1 MTIVISLI
9 GFCSIILLWILIND
23 SHRFEI
29 SRYTYEHA
37 SILQE
42 KRAIIL
48 SDLHNKQYGRE
59 NSLLLETI
67 EKEQPDFILIAGDM
81 ITAKPRYSMEKTL
94 RFLKSLAQEYP
105 VYYGLGNHEQ
115 RLKLYPQKYGD
126 MGKRLFTALDECKVK
141 VLENAFEEVSDAGLH
156 IYGLELDSK
165 YYKRRDVPKMEKEYL
180 SGVLGERKSDK
191 CSVLLAH
198 NPDYFTNYAE
208 WGADLVLSGHIHGG
222 LVRVPIL
229 NKGVLSPSV
238 RFFPKYDG
246 GLFREKNSTMI
257 LSRGLGTHTLPIRLF
272 NPGELIVLD
281 LKPGIRKGNKDGD

>member
-9 GFCSIILLWILIND
+9 GFFCIFLLWIWIYD

-29 SRYTYEHA
+29 SRYTYEHT

-42 KRAIIL
+42 KRAVIL

-59 NSLLLETI
+59 NSVLLETI
-67 EKEQPDFILIAGDM
+67 EKEQPDFILIVGDM
-81 ITAKPRYSMEKTL
+81 ITAKPGYSMEKTL
-94 RFLKSLAQEYP
+94 KFLKKLAQEYP

-115 RLKLYPQKYGD
+115 RLKLYPGKYVN
-126 MGKRLFTALDECKVK
+126 MEKRLFTALEECRVK
-141 VLENAFEEVSDAGLH
+141 VLENDYQEVDDSGLL
-156 IYGLELDSK
+156 IYGLELDSV
-165 YYKRRDVPKMEKEYL
+165 YYKRRGVPRMEKEYL
-180 SGVLGERKSDK
+180 PGVLGDRKPDK

-198 NPDYFTNYAE
+198 NPDYFPAYAE
-208 WGADLVLSGHIHGG
+208 WGADLVLSGHVHGG

-257 LSRGLGTHTLPIRLF
+257 LSRGLGMHTLPIRLF
-272 NPGELIVLD
+272 NPGDLIVLD
-281 LKPGIRKGNKDGD
+281 LKPGIRKGTKDGD